1 MSFKKSNTD
10 QFTKRLLAV
19 FFAFCIIISSCAI
32 KNSIKQFLNFDG
44 PSNPHTISSTKG
56 QFYSLSSSLKCK
68 FCKEKEVLVKDHS
81 IKDFSLS
88 DAKELIAF
96 TFIVLCGAFL
106 LVKVSE
112 HPFYNTSKI
121 RGTLPIFL
129 QYRKLII

>member
-1 MSFKKSNTD
+1 MSFKKFNTD
-10 QFTKRLLAV
+10 KLTKNLLAV

-32 KNSIKQFLNFDG
+32 KNSIKQFLNFDTTTH
-44 PSNPHTISSTKG
+44 SHINSASKG
-56 QFYSLSSSLKCK
+56 KFYSLSSSLKCK

-81 IKDFSLS
+81 IKDFSVS
-88 DAKELIAF
+88 DAQELIAF

-121 RGTLPIFL
+121 RGRLPIFL

>member
-1 MSFKKSNTD
+1 MKTIF
-10 QFTKRLLAV
+10 AV
-19 FFAFCIIISSCAI
+19 VFAFCIIISSCAI
-32 KNSIKQFLNFDG
+32 KNSIKQFLNFDT
-44 PSNPHTISSTKG
+44 PTHAYTSSASKG
-56 QFYSLSSSLKCK
+56 KFYSLSSSLKCK

-88 DAKELIAF
+88 DAQELIAF
-96 TFIVLCGAFL
+96 TFIVLSGAFL
-106 LVKVSE
+106 LVKASE